1 MSSPTPT
8 KAFLIVFSTPGEK
21 VTQDEFQDWY
31 NNEHVPLR
39 LDNLDFF
46 LSGARFRDPNPPT
59 PLTPTPTTTD
69 WAAVYEITSPQV
81 FQEPSYT
88 GLREKRSAREA
99 SVVKRLGVLD
109 RRTFGVVSVAEKGG
123 EGGEWTGLNVGS
135 PTQGIVTHRSTT
147 DKVDVGEKEGWRRTW
162 ILEGLDSGVTVEGKQ
177 VESAKD
183 SGVFVVHGIFLSS
196 PTYSHVSDS
205 EARLEFTSYDA
216 ARDFAR
222 SLEPKEEYTEVRSW
236 ELYRAYPCIARP

>member
-1 MSSPTPT
+1 MSSPT

-31 NNEHVPLR
+31 DNEHVPLR

-59 PLTPTPTTTD
+59 PLTPTTTTTD
-69 WAAVYEITSPQV
+69 WAAVYEITSSQV

-109 RRTFGVVSVAEKGG
+109 RRTFGVVSVAERG

-135 PTQGIVTHRSTT
+135 PTQGIVTHKSTT

-177 VESAKD
+177 VETAKD
-183 SGVFVVHGIFLSS
+183 SGVFAVH
-196 PTYSHVSDS
+196 
-205 EARLEFTSYDA
+205 EFTSYDA
-216 ARDFAR
+216 ARDFAG
-222 SLEPKEEYTEVRSW
+222 SLKQKEEYTEVRSW

>member
-1 MSSPTPT
+1 MSSPT
-8 KAFLIVFSTPGEK
+8 KAFLIVFSTPGDQ

-59 PLTPTPTTTD
+59 PLTPTTTD
-69 WAAVYEITSPQV
+69 WAALYEITSPQV

-109 RRTFGVVSVAEKGG
+109 RRTFEVASVVEREKGR
-123 EGGEWTGLNVGS
+123 EWTGLNVGK
-135 PTQGIVTHRSTT
+135 PTQGIVTHKSTT
-147 DKVDVGEKEGWRRTW
+147 DKVDVGENVGGWRRTW

-177 VESAKD
+177 IETAKD
-183 SGVFVVHGIFLSS
+183 SGVFVVH
-196 PTYSHVSDS
+196 
-205 EARLEFTSYDA
+205 EFTSCDA
-216 ARDFAR
+216 AHDFAGT
-222 SLEPKEEYTEVRSW
+222 LQPQEQYTEVRSW

>member
-1 MSSPTPT
+1 MSSST
-8 KAFLIVFSTPGEK
+8 KAFLIVFSTPGDQ

-46 LSGARFRDPNPPT
+46 LSGARFRDPNPPQA
-59 PLTPTPTTTD
+59 PLTTD
-69 WAAVYEITSPQV
+69 WAAVYEITSAQV

-109 RRTFGVVSVAEKGG
+109 RRTFEVASVIERE
-123 EGGEWTGLNVGS
+123 EGGEWTGLNVGN
-135 PTQGIVTHRSTT
+135 PTQGIVTHKSTT
-147 DKVDVGEKEGWRRTW
+147 ENVDVGKNVEGWRRTW

-177 VESAKD
+177 VETAKD
-183 SGVFVVHGIFLSS
+183 SGVFVVH
-196 PTYSHVSDS
+196 
-205 EARLEFTSYDA
+205 EFTSYDA
-216 ARDFAR
+216 ACDFAGT
-222 SLEPKEEYTEVRSW
+222 LQPQEQYTEVRSW

>member
-1 MSSPTPT
+1 MSSST
-8 KAFLIVFSTPGEK
+8 KAFLIVFSTPGNQ

-46 LSGARFRDPNPPT
+46 LSGARFRDPNPPQT
-59 PLTPTPTTTD
+59 PLTTD
-69 WAAVYEITSPQV
+69 WAAVYEITSAQV

-99 SVVKRLGVLD
+99 SVIKRLGVLD
-109 RRTFGVVSVAEKGG
+109 RRTFGVLNVVERE
-123 EGGEWTGLNVGS
+123 EGGEWTGLNVGN
-135 PTQGIVTHRSTT
+135 PTQGIVTHKSTT
-147 DKVDVGEKEGWRRTW
+147 DKVVVGENVEGWQRTW

-177 VESAKD
+177 VETAKD
-183 SGVFVVHGIFLSS
+183 SGVFVVH
-196 PTYSHVSDS
+196 
-205 EARLEFTSYDA
+205 EFASYDA
-216 ARDFAR
+216 ARDFAG
-222 SLEPKEEYTEVRSW
+222 SLGQQAQYTEVRSW